1 MTTRKNAH
9 VVANLQT
16 LSETCGIVFLEG
28 VGLVSRGRDRIDI
41 WSEGADRGVKS
52 FPAAPASNCVSS
64 YEMAAL
70 SGGRLAIATGGV
82 RGSEEPP
89 TIEVLDARSG
99 QRLHQLLG
107 HTKAI
112 LCLAA
117 LPGGLLASGGDDN
130 NDNKPVRI
138 WNVDTGAQVG
148 TLEGHTS
155 TVWSLAAL
163 PDGLLASGGLDW
175 TLRIWNVA
183 TQTQIHLL
191 HCGGHVFSLAVLGG
205 GRLASGCG
213 LRGRI
218 NIWSIADGVKDD
230 VALVLTGHSSSVTS
244 LALLPGGLL
253 ASGGDDATTRVWD
266 VDARVCLAVLEG
278 HGAALAALPDGRLA
292 SGGKELRIRIWELTD
307 PGSPEDKAAAKK
319 AKALKRFFSPNIS
332 VPPGPTVG
340 EGLAE
345 MVQNPM
351 VGIAPTEE
359 LIPEPVEEFTTVKNP
374 MAGILPTEELLLPP
388 PRRLPPISTP
398 ISTVFPN
405 PVALFAPADPRPA
418 QGRFRLPPLGIRL
431 PPLRDGPP
439 AMTLGNNLPRLP
451 DLKGGKRRTRRK
463 SKTLTKRKNK
473 RRFKRAS
480 R

>member
-41 WSEGADRGVKS
+41 WSEDADRGVKC
-52 FPAAPASNCVSS
+52 FPAVTASNCVSS
-64 YEMAAL
+64 YEMAGV
-70 SGGRLAIATGGV
+70 SGGRLAIVAGGV

-89 TIEVLDARSG
+89 TIEVMDARSG

-130 NDNKPVRI
+130 TDNKMVRI

-148 TLEGHTS
+148 TLEGHTGP
-155 TVWSLAAL
+155 VWSLAAL

-191 HCGGHVFSLAVLGG
+191 DCGGNVFSLAVLGG
-205 GRLASGCG
+205 GRLAGGCG

-218 NIWSIADGVKDD
+218 NIWSIADGVKE
-230 VALVLTGHSSSVTS
+230 AVLTGHSSSVTS

-266 VDARVCLAVLEG
+266 VDTRVCLAVLEG
-278 HGAALAALPDGRLA
+278 HGSALAALPDGRLA
-292 SGGKELRIRIWELTD
+292 SGGKDLRIRIWELTD

-345 MVQNPM
+345 MVHNPM
-351 VGIAPTEE
+351 AGIAPTEE
-359 LIPEPVEEFTTVKNP
+359 FIPEPVEEFTTVKNP
-374 MAGILPTEELLLPP
+374 MAGIAPTEELLLPP

-405 PVALFAPADPRPA
+405 PVALFAAADPRPA

-431 PPLRDGPP
+431 PL
-439 AMTLGNNLPRLP
+439 TLGNNLPRLP

-473 RRFKRAS
+473 RKFKRAS
-480 R
+480 TVKCRS